1 MKHFDIKS
9 DINPET
15 YMDEFTLIIS
25 EKNKPTQKIEMNT
38 AELLD
43 LEREVKHAIETNI
56 I

>member
-1 MKHFDIKS
+1 MKRFDIKS

-15 YMDEFTLIIS
+15 YIDEFCLIIT
-25 EKNKPTQKIEMNT
+25 ENKSIQKINMDV

-56 I
+56 C